1 MKAMKSLPAVL
12 IAMAVLSVS
21 AAGAVA
27 APAPTTIVAPSA
39 DDPAARAEVAAL
51 PKATAAMDADG
62 NKLFDDLD
70 AQFRTSAPGAV
81 LPVQVVFVADTTAA
95 EGVAEVRRVARG
107 ARIDRRFQIIPAF
120 AGAMSLRDARA
131 VAALERVRQIELD
144 AVVSPT
150 LDTASAAFG
159 VTAIREQTGLT
170 ASLDGAADVATTDD
184 VVIAVLDSGVDTG
197 HVDLEGKL
205 VDWVDVGNGHT
216 TPRDDTRHGT
226 HVTST
231 AAGWGRGSTGQTGVA
246 PGAAIMAVKIAQ
258 DSADNSGTTT
268 ESVITAGL
276 EYVLDHAEE
285 FNVRVATMSYGGRLV
300 GRDAPGDGTDANSL
314 AIDALW
320 DAGIVVHVSA
330 GNGGPEA
337 GSLTRQATAR
347 GAIAVGSVLDPF
359 GAGDA
364 PALNPLSP
372 RDLAPRGGF
381 SLSDFSSR
389 GPTSDGRIK
398 PDVLGPG
405 DYITAARAGT
415 RDGYVNFSGTSM
427 STPFVAGVSA
437 LLIAADPT
445 LTPDEV
451 REVLHRTA
459 EDFGEVGPDPEYGHG
474 RVRPVAALA
483 AIAPGLA
490 VDAPP
495 VPRHTTRTVTLGPEG
510 TATVEVEVD
519 DFTHPLVITSVAT
532 SGRNYSGR
540 DNTLDAML
548 DFVETF
554 RPYGLTSTVVLDP
567 ESNVASD
574 VRGITSYN
582 GFEAPWSGPRQ
593 HTVTVL
599 DGIPGRY
606 TVQLTGTPDEKVVVD
621 VSHSTTGP

>member
-1 MKAMKSLPAVL
+1 MKSFTAFLVAIAVL
-12 IAMAVLSVS
+12 VVS
-21 AAGAVA
+21 AASAVA
-27 APAPTTIVAPSA
+27 AAAPAARVAPAA
-39 DDPAARAEVAAL
+39 DDPAARAAVASL
-51 PKATAAMDADG
+51 PRATAIMDADG

-81 LPVQVVFVADTTAA
+81 LPVQVVFVAGTTAA
-95 EGVAEVRRVARG
+95 EGVAEVRRVAPG
-107 ARIDRRFQIIPAF
+107 ARIDRTFHIIPMAS
-120 AGAMSLRDARA
+120 GAMSARDALA
-131 VAALERVRQIELD
+131 VAALDRVRQVELD
-144 AVVSPT
+144 AVVRPT
-150 LDTASAAFG
+150 LDTASTAFG
-159 VTAIREQTGLT
+159 ITAIREQAGLT
-170 ASLDGAADVATTDD
+170 GSLDGSPDVATTDD
-184 VVIAVLDSGVDTG
+184 VVIAVLDSGIDPG
-197 HVDLEGKL
+197 HVDLESKL
-205 VDWVDVGNGHT
+205 VDWVDVGNGHS
-216 TPRDDTRHGT
+216 TPRDDTGHGT
-226 HVTST
+226 HVASI
-231 AAGWGRGSTGQTGVA
+231 AAGWGRGSAAQTGMA
-246 PGAAIMAVKIAQ
+246 PGAAIMAVKLAQ
-258 DSADNSGTTT
+258 DSPDNTGNTT

-285 FNVRVATMSYGGRLV
+285 FNVRVATMSYGGRLF
-300 GRDAPGDGTDANSL
+300 GSEAPGDGTDANSL
-314 AIDALW
+314 AMDALW
-320 DAGIVVHVSA
+320 DAGIVVHISA
-330 GNGGPEA
+330 GNIGPEA
-337 GSLTRQATAR
+337 ASLNRQATAR

-359 GAGDA
+359 GAADA
-364 PALNPLSP
+364 PAVEPLSP

-398 PDVLGPG
+398 PDLVGPG
-405 DYITAARAGT
+405 DYITAAQAGT

-437 LLIAADPT
+437 LLLAADPT

-459 EDFGEVGPDPEYGHG
+459 EDFGEAGPDPEYGHG
-474 RVRPVAALA
+474 RVRPVDALG
-483 AIAPGLA
+483 AIAPDLA

-495 VPRHTTRTVTLGPEG
+495 IPRHTTRMVTLGPEG

-532 SGRNYSGR
+532 SGRNYTGN
-540 DNTLDAML
+540 DNSVDVLL

-567 ESNVASD
+567 ESNVAGD
-574 VRGITSYN
+574 ARGIVSFN
-582 GFEAPWSGPRQ
+582 GFEAPWSGARQ

-606 TVQLTGTPDEKVVVD
+606 TVRLTGTPEEQIVVD